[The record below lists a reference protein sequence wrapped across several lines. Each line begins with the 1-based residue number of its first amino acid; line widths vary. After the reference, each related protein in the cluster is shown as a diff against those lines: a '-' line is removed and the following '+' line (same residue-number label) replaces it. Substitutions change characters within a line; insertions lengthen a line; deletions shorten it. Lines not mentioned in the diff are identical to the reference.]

1 VNTRSARYA
10 SVIVLLSLVLAACG
24 GGPPGGSP
32 SSNPQ
37 GGGAL
42 GARMPAQ
49 LGGQPMTY
57 VEGTGDQVATLL
69 ESADATLLTESIDDV
84 SKPMSA
90 LKVAV
95 GVHPSV
101 TVGALSVEGVHW
113 TPGSSLLGRLVTA
126 LLGPTENLRITSQTI
141 SGKRLLHIRDFAN
154 EDYEAFAYI
163 SGQRDTDIAYFAR
176 GDAELVEEF
185 FGAIR

>member
-1 VNTRSARYA
+1 LRERFVPTVA
-10 SVIVLLSLVLAACG
+10 VVVLAALLGACG
-24 GGPPGGSP
+24 GAPPAGSP
-32 SSNPQ
+32 TTNPQ

-49 LGGQPMTY
+49 LGGQAITY
-57 VEGTGDQVATLL
+57 VEATGDQAATLL
-69 ESADATLLTESIDDV
+69 ETADAALLTEAIDDV
-84 SKPMSA
+84 RKPLAS
-90 LKVAV
+90 LNVAV
-95 GVHPSV
+95 GVHPQV
-101 TVGALSVEGVHW
+101 TVGALSVEGIHW
-113 TPGSSLLGRLVTA
+113 TPGSSLLGRLVTS

-141 SGKRLLHIRDFAN
+141 AGKRLVHIRDFAN
-154 EDYEAFAYI
+154 PDYEAFAYI